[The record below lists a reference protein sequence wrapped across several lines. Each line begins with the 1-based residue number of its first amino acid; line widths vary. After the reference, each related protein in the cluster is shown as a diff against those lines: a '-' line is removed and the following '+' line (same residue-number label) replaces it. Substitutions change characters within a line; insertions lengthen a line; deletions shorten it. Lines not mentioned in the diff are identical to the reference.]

1 MTETIAIRTESLSK
15 TFGRGEKAV
24 EAVVDQEVEVHQVVA
39 KQQMLEELFMEAT
52 DPGVVTALTTQNGH
66 VTVGEIM
73 IGLRSYYYYANTH
86 RQGRV
91 PEAGGHS
98 IAS

>member
-1 MTETIAIRTESLSK
+1 M
-15 TFGRGEKAV
+15 
-24 EAVVDQEVEVHQVVA
+24 EAV
-39 KQQMLEELFMEAT
+39 
-52 DPGVVTALTTQNGH
+52 DPGVVTALTTRNGH
-66 VTVGEIM
+66 VNVGELM